1 MDQDSA
7 WRLLTKGLSREEAA
21 AQIEIIG
28 DDRLGKPIL
37 GMLAVM
43 A

>member
-1 MDQDSA
+1 MDQDAA
-7 WRLLTKGLSREEAA
+7 WRLLTKGLSREEAGA
-21 AQIEIIG
+21 RIEIIG
-28 DDRLGKPIL
+28 DASLGDPFL

>member
-1 MDQDSA
+1 MDQDVA

-21 AQIEIIG
+21 ARIEIIG
-28 DDRLGKPIL
+28 DHRLGEPIQ

>member
-1 MDQDSA
+1 MDQDAA
-7 WRLLTKGLSREEAA
+7 WRLLTKGLSQEEAA
-21 AQIEIIG
+21 SRIEIIG
-28 DDRLGKPIL
+28 DHGLGRPIL

>member
-1 MDQDSA
+1 MDQDAA
-7 WRLLTKGLSREEAA
+7 WRLLTRGLSREEAA
-21 AQIEIIG
+21 ARIEVIG